1 MDFWNKLALIGMPLI
16 GGAIMLAVSW
26 EQALLTFFY
35 ACALLFILITISPT
49 LSFVISAIVLAYALF
64 NLKLSIA
71 FLILPSVICI
81 FAFAL
86 SVVVALMIKR
96 DRSILGNTFK
106 FSDAYQIATSE
117 LSELLSGNKR

>member
-16 GGAIMLAVSW
+16 GGVIMLAISW
-26 EQALLTFFY
+26 QQSLLTFIY
-35 ACALLFILITISPT
+35 ACALLFILVNISPT
-49 LSFVISAIVLAYALF
+49 LSFAISVIALSYALF

-71 FLILPSVICI
+71 FLVLPSVICI

>member
-1 MDFWNKLALIGMPLI
+1 MDFWNKLALIGMPLL
-16 GGAIMLAVSW
+16 GGTIMLAVSW
-26 EQALLTFFY
+26 QQAFLTFIY
-35 ACALLFILITISPT
+35 ACALLFILISISPT

-71 FLILPSVICI
+71 FLVLPSVICI
-81 FAFAL
+81 FAFGL

>member
-1 MDFWNKLALIGMPLI
+1 MDFWNKLALIGMPMI
-16 GGAIMLAVSW
+16 GGAIMLSVSW
-26 EQALLTFFY
+26 QQALLTFIY
-35 ACALLFILITISPT
+35 ACALLFILISISPT
-49 LSFVISAIVLAYALF
+49 LSFMISAIVLVYALF

-106 FSDAYQIATSE
+106 FLDAYQIATSE

>member
-1 MDFWNKLALIGMPLI
+1 MDFWNKLALIGMPML
-16 GGAIMLAVSW
+16 GGTIMLAVSW
-26 EQALLTFFY
+26 QQALLTFMY
-35 ACALLFILITISPT
+35 GCALLFILISISPT
-49 LSFVISAIVLAYALF
+49 LSFAISAVALSYALF

-71 FLILPSVICI
+71 FLVLPSVICI

-86 SVVVALMIKR
+86 CVVVALMIKR

-106 FSDAYQIATSE
+106 FSDAYQRATSQ